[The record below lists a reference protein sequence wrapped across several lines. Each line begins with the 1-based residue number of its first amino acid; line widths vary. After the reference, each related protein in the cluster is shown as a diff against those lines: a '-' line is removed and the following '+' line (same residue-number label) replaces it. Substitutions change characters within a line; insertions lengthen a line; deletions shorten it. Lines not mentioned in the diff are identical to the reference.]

1 MFHTWRILGLY
12 VDVGLVKASIA
23 IWIMWELSNLL
34 MWSLHLAEGK
44 DILISLICICWRK
57 IKLHLQR
64 YLLFNKASEK
74 AIYKDRKP
82 KREFQLEFAFFS
94 PHIFFFP
101 PDWFE
106 DFPLLSLIFSHLN
119 IVSFKLDSLSFTQL
133 WSLYWIGKKL
143 VWVFPYLMEKSLK
156 SESEIAQSCPT
167 LCDPMDCSLPGS
179 LSPCDFPGKNT
190 GMGCHFLLQGKSHY
204 LV

>member
-1 MFHTWRILGLY
+1 MKIILYFSYSLLLNKPFVVRFGKHTQFHSKQVFHTWRILGLY

-94 PHIFFFP
+94 P
-101 PDWFE
+101 
-106 DFPLLSLIFSHLN
+106 LLVLFSFSSN
-119 IVSFKLDSLSFTQL
+119 SVI
-133 WSLYWIGKKL
+133 
-143 VWVFPYLMEKSLK
+143 
-156 SESEIAQSCPT
+156 
-167 LCDPMDCSLPGS
+167 
-179 LSPCDFPGKNT
+179 
-190 GMGCHFLLQGKSHY
+190 
-204 LV
+204 